1 VQRYRLG
8 RAVLTAAEELR
19 RELNEGEPVE
29 ESVLPDIDQKLEEI
43 IDLRSRH
50 LGDETPAIH

>member
-1 VQRYRLG
+1 M
-8 RAVLTAAEELR
+8 TAAEELR